1 MKLKCLDRVKWCTV
15 LGFFGVCGMSGI
27 GLVLGG
33 PGDGKVFQPDSRA
46 AAVEVTS
53 SDLAVFADDPNK
65 MEGPELDLGSGSGSA
80 GAPPG
85 AEANEIPGSANPARQ
100 EAKSEPSEGS
110 AADKQNMSPPSGAET
125 EGPSAEPKAPRPKE
139 SAESVSPKKDR
150 EGEPSPQK
158 GNAPKIDPSAVGHPL
173 ASGIVKLL
181 APETV
186 GQMHSTGVDSRFQQF
201 LSYTAS
207 RLAATR
213 GVYTGNEI
221 NGLARLSWFDHL
233 LREPL
238 RVPQEAE
245 EFTRYLHAGA
255 LSDRA
260 AGLRFLLRTA
270 RARMDVPPSTIEL
283 DEHWNDPV
291 EFLQRALVQAYN
303 LYAQTVKPLSQAEFT
318 ELARRINYVMTT
330 NTVVGHTVND
340 RGSARR
346 LVQLLEK
353 MDRAAQWD
361 MAEVLAGLNDR
372 LFLES
377 LRQALGGSAGH
388 GTQTAVPGV
397 SGTVVR
403 KIETSVGTIVV
414 GGTGANEYRLEE
426 MKGVVA
432 IVDLGGD
439 DVYWEGTVSVERPL
453 LLIIDYSGNDR
464 YQGKLPGIQGAAI
477 LGGSLLIDLA
487 GNDIYWAQDVA
498 QGSTLGGVGILVD
511 WAGNDQ
517 YLGLRRVQGQA
528 IGGVGVLIDRE
539 GQDDYHAAMWAQGFG
554 GPLGFGLI
562 DDLAGDDHYYVGGR
576 WYDSYPET
584 PGYEGWGQ
592 GVGSGIRGAANGG
605 IGVLLEGAGDDTYE
619 FDYFSQG
626 GGYWLAIG
634 FARDF
639 AGNDRRLGATLK
651 AYDGSART
659 QQRFQRFGN
668 GWGCHMGVGALIDD
682 KGDDEY
688 HGSIMGTGFGWDL
701 SVGYL
706 LELGG
711 DDHYLARVGGV
722 QGQGAQASLGVLYDF
737 EGADEYAGT
746 SQGYASSAIT
756 YHPYPTCGGN
766 FSFVVDYGG
775 MDRYG
780 SGAKNNAIT
789 RRGTG
794 GFIVDRPKEEEIQA
808 AQAESSDSR
817 DTLSAGNSR

>member
-1 MKLKCLDRVKWCTV
+1 MKFRWHYLVKWCTV
-15 LGFFGVCGMSGI
+15 LGFGVCGMGGS
-27 GLVLGG
+27 GLVLGDSG
-33 PGDGKVFQPDSRA
+33 DSRMFSPENRP
-46 AAVEVTS
+46 AAVELASATS
-53 SDLAVFADDPNK
+53 GVLADDPNE

-85 AEANEIPGSANPARQ
+85 TEADETPGSANPARE
-100 EAKSEPSEGS
+100 EAQSVPAKDSPAQNVAPPS
-110 AADKQNMSPPSGAET
+110 AAENQGASPEQKASDKRQTPGSSPTKNGQ
-125 EGPSAEPKAPRPKE
+125 
-139 SAESVSPKKDR
+139 
-150 EGEPSPQK
+150 EGESFSRK
-158 GNAPKIDPSAVGHPL
+158 ASEPKIDPSAVGHPL
-173 ASGIVKLL
+173 APGIAKLL
-181 APETV
+181 APEMVT
-186 GQMHSTGVDSRFQQF
+186 QMRSTGVDSRFQQF

-270 RARMDVPPSTIEL
+270 RARMDVPVSTSEL
-283 DEHWNDPV
+283 GDQSDDPV
-291 EFLQRALVQAYN
+291 EFLKQTLVQAYN

-330 NTVVGHTVND
+330 NTYVGHTVND

-361 MAEVLAGLNDR
+361 MAEVLTGLNDR

-377 LRQALGGSAGH
+377 LRQAPSRSASAGV
-388 GTQTAVPGV
+388 QTPVPGV
-397 SGTVVR
+397 SGTVLQ
-403 KIETSVGTIVV
+403 KLETSVGAIIV
-414 GGTGANEYRLEE
+414 GGPGPNEYRLEE
-426 MKGVVA
+426 MKDVA
-432 IVDLGGD
+432 AVVDLGGD
-439 DVYWEGTVSVERPL
+439 DVYWEGTVSVDHPL
-453 LLIIDYSGNDR
+453 LVIIDYSGNDR
-464 YQGKLPGIQGAAI
+464 YQGKLPGIQGSAI
-477 LGGSLLIDLA
+477 LGGSLLIDMA

-511 WAGNDQ
+511 WAGDDQ

-539 GQDDYHAAMWAQGFG
+539 GRDDYHAAMWAQGFG

-562 DDLAGDDHYYVGGR
+562 DDLTGDDHYYVGGR

-619 FDYFSQG
+619 FDYFGQG

-651 AYDGSART
+651 AYDGSPRT

-682 KGDDEY
+682 GGNDEY

-775 MDRYG
+775 LDSYG
-780 SGAKNNAIT
+780 CGAKNNAIT
-789 RRGTG
+789 RRGMG
-794 GFIVDRPKEEEIQA
+794 GFIVDRPKEEELRA

-817 DTLSAGNSR
+817 DTLSAGASR